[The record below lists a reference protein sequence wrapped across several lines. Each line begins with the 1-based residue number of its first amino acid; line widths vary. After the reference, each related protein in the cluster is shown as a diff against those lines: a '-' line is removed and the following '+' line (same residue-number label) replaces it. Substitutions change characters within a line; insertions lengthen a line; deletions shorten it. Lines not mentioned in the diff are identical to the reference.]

1 MTVQKEENTSS
12 KLELLSM
19 QLYRDKTL
27 TIDSTGTECI
37 YTMCHKQRRSTGPSR
52 YIQ

>member
-27 TIDSTGTECI
+27 TIDSTECI
-37 YTMCHKQRRSTGPSR
+37 YTMCHKQRKSTGPSR